1 MIFIITSH
9 RLTLALSP
17 SDLMSYI
24 LFRHLS
30 SMRNLLLPHRSLR
43 ILSLRN
49 TFGVGTFL
57 LLLKIF
63 LSLQLIVCFYRIHTH
78 IHIYIYIYTHTQIYT
93 HAHTHIHTHTHTHT
107 HTPTWMREG
116 GRMRGSTLVSQFL
129 IFHKNV
135 CPITR
140 K

>member
-78 IHIYIYIYTHTQIYT
+78 IHIYIYTHTEIYT
-93 HAHTHIHTHTHTHT
+93 HAHTHIHTHTHTHIYTRT
-107 HTPTWMREG
+107 HTHPHE
-116 GRMRGSTLVSQFL
+116 
-129 IFHKNV
+129 
-135 CPITR
+135 
-140 K
+140 

>member
-30 SMRNLLLPHRSLR
+30 SMHNLLLPHRSLR

-57 LLLKIF
+57 LFLKIF
-63 LSLQLIVCFYRIHTH
+63 LSLQLISLYVSIEYTHTH
-78 IHIYIYIYTHTQIYT
+78 TYIYIYTHTHTYIHT
-93 HAHTHIHTHTHTHT
+93 HTHTHIHTHTHTYIHTNT
-107 HTPTWMREG
+107 HTPT
-116 GRMRGSTLVSQFL
+116 
-129 IFHKNV
+129 
-135 CPITR
+135 
-140 K
+140 

>member
-24 LFRHLS
+24 LFHRLS
-30 SMRNLLLPHRSLR
+30 SMCNLLSPHRSLR

-63 LSLQLIVCFYRIHTH
+63 LSLQLISLYVSIEYTHTHTH
-78 IHIYIYIYTHTQIYT
+78 IHIYI
-93 HAHTHIHTHTHTHT
+93 HTHTH
-107 HTPTWMREG
+107 MNEG
-116 GRMRGSTLVSQFL
+116 GRMRGSILVSQFL